1 MEYLVFG
8 AVLFAGVSAVT
19 GLVAHIRKGTT
30 RTQEES
36 TESFLLLKEY
46 QNIALMNG
54 DLDAKIIARDLWAE
68 KVKAHTDQVSIKQSQ
83 KKGGKVI
90 NLADYW
96 QN

>member
-8 AVLFAGVSAVT
+8 AVLFAGISALT
-19 GLVAHIRKGTT
+19 GLVAHIKKGTI
-30 RTQEES
+30 RNQEAN

-46 QNIALMNG
+46 ENISLMAG
-54 DLDAKIIARDLWAE
+54 DLDVKVAAIELWKG
-68 KVKAHTDQVSIKQSQ
+68 KVKAHTDQVSIKQAQ

-96 QN
+96 KN